1 MEPYLDSLPAVLHD
15 CKVISPIIDQDG
27 CQFAMLIKDDR
38 KSLIV
43 GTDKINSLCD
53 RFNGVNFENGAT
65 GFLICELSAQ
75 NAQALRSVLPFT
87 NPVPIGNKDSFGFG
101 DRLGNAGVTHLRSL
115 ENSNFLPILAQQSIR
130 ELDRTGR
137 TAQEVMDA
145 ATWAILQ
152 VGYKD
157 GFGADADHLKT
168 FKDIDRMA
176 DAGFT
181 MYTIDP
187 SDHVDN
193 RVVELENEVLK
204 KVFEELPWDR
214 LNDKPGKFL
223 DRYVDKTF
231 ELAPGISLKPS
242 GSSILK
248 AAVKYGRVML
258 HTLEMF
264 QYLKNAHKDIATEVE
279 LSVDETPHPT
289 TPEEHLVIASELK
302 RLNVELVSLAPRFSG
317 EFEKGVDFKG
327 DMAQFKSEYIIHQA
341 IAANYGGYKL
351 SIHSGSD
358 KFGVYEAIG
367 SLDVGTVHIK
377 TAGTSYLEALRAIAM
392 TAPVLFQEI
401 FAFSLKRFETD
412 KKTYHISA
420 DSSLLKE
427 PVSYSDQSLADL
439 LNDDH
444 ARQVFHV
451 TFGSV
456 LTEKDTT
463 GRFLF
468 KERIMQTLATHNE
481 IYEEC
486 LYSHFRRHIK
496 PFEV

>member
-1 MEPYLDSLPAVLHD
+1 MGPYLDSLPAVLRD
-15 CKVISPIIDQDG
+15 CKVISPTIDQDG
-27 CQFAMLIKDDR
+27 YQFAILIKGGT
-38 KSLIV
+38 KSLVV
-43 GTDKINSLCD
+43 GTDKTNSLCD
-53 RFNGVNFENGAT
+53 RFDGVNFENGT
-65 GFLICELSAQ
+65 NVFVLCEFSAQ
-75 NAQALRSVLPFT
+75 NAKTLRSVLPFT
-87 NPVPIGNKDSFGFG
+87 NPVPIGNRDSFGFG
-101 DRLGNAGVTHLRSL
+101 DRLGNAGVAHLRSL

-152 VGYKD
+152 AGYKS

-168 FKDIDRMA
+168 FADIDRMV

-193 RVVELENEVLK
+193 RVNELGNKALK
-204 KVFEELPWDR
+204 KAFEKLPWDR
-214 LNDKPGKFL
+214 LNDKPGEFL
-223 DRYVDKTF
+223 DRYVGKSF

-242 GSSILK
+242 VASILK
-248 AAVKYGRVML
+248 AAVKYGRVVL
-258 HTLEMF
+258 HALEMF
-264 QYLKNAHKDIATEVE
+264 QYLKNAHKGIATEVE

-289 TPEEHLVIASELK
+289 TPEEHLVIASELR
-302 RLNVELVSLAPRFSG
+302 RLNVELVSLAPRFCG

-327 DMAQFKSEYIIHQA
+327 DMTQFKSEYIVHQA

-367 SLDVGTVHIK
+367 SLGIGTVHVK

-392 TAPVLFQEI
+392 TDPVLFREI

-420 DSSLLKE
+420 DPSMLKQPE
-427 PVSYSDQSLADL
+427 SYKDQSLADL

-456 LTEKDTT
+456 LTEKYTN

-468 KERIMQTLATHNE
+468 KERIMQILAKQNE

-496 PFEV
+496 PFEI